1 MSQNP
6 DFEVAQGN
14 RALRAESETSFCFR
28 DNAQAYEAGYTKAL
42 DDYAVVDLLR
52 KLKDFD
58 AIDEEGRSIAPS
70 IGSPCSTYPTISLR
84 LCALVRLPILRQL

>member
-42 DDYAVVDLLR
+42 DDYAVVDL
-52 KLKDFD
+52 F
-58 AIDEEGRSIAPS
+58 GR
-70 IGSPCSTYPTISLR
+70 TVSL
-84 LCALVRLPILRQL
+84 